1 MRISKEELK
10 KRVIKAYS
18 ILKSCTL
25 CPRKCRVN
33 RLKNEIGI
41 CRTGSKA
48 IVSSFGLHFGEERV
62 LVGGRGS
69 GTVFFSGCSLRCVF
83 CQNYTISQY
92 VEGTPISNLNL
103 AKIFI
108 LLQKQGAININLVT
122 PTHVVPM
129 ILEALYIAYNEL
141 KIPIVYNSSGYDSI
155 ETLKLLDG
163 VVDIY
168 MPDFKYGDNAKALK
182 YSGVKNYFDVAKEAI
197 KEMQRQVGDL
207 TIENSIAI
215 KGLLVRHL
223 VLPNGLADS
232 KKVLDVIKNEIS
244 NNAYVNVMDQYYPTY
259 RAYEFPELSRRIT
272 FKEYEEVRNYALSLG
287 LRLAC

>member
-207 TIENSIAI
+207 TIENGIAI

>member
-1 MRISKEELK
+1 MRISREELK
-10 KRVIKAYS
+10 KRVVKAYS
-18 ILKSCTL
+18 FLKSCTL
-25 CPRKCRVN
+25 CPRNCRVN
-33 RLKNEIGI
+33 RLKNEIGL

-48 IVSSFGLHFGEERV
+48 IISSFGLHFGEERV

-92 VEGTPISNLNL
+92 VEGTSVSNSNL

-129 ILEALYIAYNEL
+129 ILEALYLAYDEL
-141 KIPIVYNSSGYDSI
+141 KVPIVYNSSGYDSV
-155 ETLKLLDG
+155 ETLRLLEG
-163 VVDIY
+163 VVYIY
-168 MPDFKYGDNAKALK
+168 MPDFKYGDNTKALK

-207 TIENSIAI
+207 TIENGIAI

-223 VLPNGLADS
+223 VLPKGLADS

-244 NNAYVNVMDQYYPTY
+244 SNAYVNIMDQYYPTY
-259 RAYEFPELSRRIT
+259 RAYEFTELSRSIT
-272 FKEYEEVRNYALSLG
+272 SKEYEEVRNYALSLG

>member
-182 YSGVKNYFDVAKEAI
+182 YSGIKNYFDVAKEAI

-207 TIENSIAI
+207 TIENGIAI

>member
-207 TIENSIAI
+207 TIENGIAS

>member
-10 KRVIKAYS
+10 RRVVKAYS

-33 RLKNEIGI
+33 RLKNEMGL
-41 CRTGSKA
+41 CRTGNKA

-69 GTVFFSGCSLRCVF
+69 GTIFFAGCSLRCVF

-103 AKIFI
+103 AKIFL
-108 LLQKQGAININLVT
+108 LLQRQGAININLVT
-122 PTHVVPM
+122 PSHVVPM
-129 ILEALYIAYNEL
+129 ILEALYLVYDDI
-141 KIPIVYNSSGYDSI
+141 KIPILYNSSGYDSV

-163 VVDIY
+163 VIDIY
-168 MPDFKYGDNAKALK
+168 MPDFKYGDNEKAFR
-182 YSGVKNYFDVAKEAI
+182 YSGVKDYFDVAKEAI

-207 TIENSIAI
+207 VIEKGIA
-215 KGLLVRHL
+215 KRGLLIRHL
-223 VLPNGLADS
+223 VLPQGLADS
-232 KKVLDVIKNEIS
+232 KKVLDTIKNEIS
-244 NNAYVNVMDQYYPTY
+244 SNAYVNVMDQYYPTF
-259 RAYEFPELSRRIT
+259 RAYEFPELSRRLT
-272 FKEYEEVRNYALSLG
+272 SNEYDEVRNYAISLG
-287 LRLAC
+287 LRLAE

>member
-182 YSGVKNYFDVAKEAI
+182 YSGIKNYFDVAKEAI

>member
-129 ILEALYIAYNEL
+129 ILEALYLAYNEL

-182 YSGVKNYFDVAKEAI
+182 YSGIKNYFDVAKEAI